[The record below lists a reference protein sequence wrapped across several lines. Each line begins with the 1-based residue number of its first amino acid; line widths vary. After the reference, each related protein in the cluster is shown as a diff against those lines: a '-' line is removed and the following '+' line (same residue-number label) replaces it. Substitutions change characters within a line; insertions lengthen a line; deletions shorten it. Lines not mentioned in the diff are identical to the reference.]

1 MIIIVTVTNFLFKI
15 INSFTILYTN
25 FKFCQNSFTVH
36 IFQIGNKTLL
46 CNEEVKIKW
55 LVSLVVTSWL
65 TKPFCTISMS
75 ILIFISS
82 IATKTMHFGAYKWRT
97 RHNLG
102 VMLTFCKNNSN
113 GRIFSQ
119 LTDSEMQG
127 YGDYKTY
134 SCQSPRLLLKFKRLK

>member
-15 INSFTILYTN
+15 INRFTILYTI

-46 CNEEVKIKW
+46 CNQMAGQP
-55 LVSLVVTSWL
+55 LVVTSCL

-134 SCQSPRLLLKFKRLK
+134 SCQSPRLLLKFKRFK